1 MYTMYTIFVY
11 LFILTIKYLAM
22 YLDSE
27 KKDETIYIYN
37 IRLEKF
43 IWFYINKIIKYLK
56 YY

>member
-1 MYTMYTIFVY
+1 MYTIFVY

>member
-1 MYTMYTIFVY
+1 
-11 LFILTIKYLAM
+11 M